1 MPSFALLPCSRAE
14 FNSLRKAKGSVF
26 LTPTYYYIGHFSKFV
41 KPGASRVSSAASR
54 SALES
59 TTFENPS
66 AERVTVVM
74 NRMDEL
80 VDYALTVGDKE
91 VNASI
96 PQHAM

>member
-1 MPSFALLPCSRAE
+1 MRQGRVTGRARVRRTWHTHATG
-14 FNSLRKAKGSVF
+14 LRQ
-26 LTPTYYYIGHFSKFV
+26 
-41 KPGASRVSSAASR
+41 SAASR